1 MKLHFHDE
9 KRFRPA
15 TKYVEEELHAAIV
28 PYFNF
33 LGTYSIT
40 RQLDKFNGRL
50 EKMKAHLT
58 YYTHVT
64 FKQPQ
69 LTKKMEEQLYGTRP
83 IKCRNFP
90 DDDDVTRNYKKDPH
104 GIRSTAKSSSSMN
117 RGKGDDDGLNLKL
130 SLSFSLAHS
139 PSFSFNVI
147 VGG

>member
-33 LGTYSIT
+33 LGTNSIT

-58 YYTHVT
+58 YYTHLSGRPDD
-64 FKQPQ
+64 FQAAAPAD
-69 LTKKMEEQLYGTRP
+69 EEDGGATIWDASS

-90 DDDDVTRNYKKDPH
+90 MMMT
-104 GIRSTAKSSSSMN
+104 
-117 RGKGDDDGLNLKL
+117 
-130 SLSFSLAHS
+130 
-139 PSFSFNVI
+139 
-147 VGG
+147 